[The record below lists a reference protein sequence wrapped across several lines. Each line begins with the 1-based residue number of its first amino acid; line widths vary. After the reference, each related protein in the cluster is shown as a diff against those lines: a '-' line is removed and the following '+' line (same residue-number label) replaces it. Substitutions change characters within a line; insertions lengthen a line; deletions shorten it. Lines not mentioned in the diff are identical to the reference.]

1 MKVLVPQSCPT
12 LAHPLPT
19 PWTVAHQASLS
30 MGFSR
35 QQLWSGL
42 PFPSPGDLPD
52 PGIKPVLQADSLLS
66 EPPGKQFVECDT
78 NSPARPGDLAP
89 SWVSLDLPLYEKEL
103 SPRLGIFLWAEDN
116 AVTSLKCNHNLI
128 CSSEVS
134 PRSP

>member
-1 MKVLVPQSCPT
+1 
-12 LAHPLPT
+12 
-19 PWTVAHQASLS
+19 

-52 PGIKPVLQADSLLS
+52 PGIKPALQADSLLS

-78 NSPARPGDLAP
+78 NSPARPETWHQAG
-89 SWVSLDLPLYEKEL
+89 SLGPAFFEKEL
-103 SPRLGIFLWAEDN
+103 SPRLGIFLRAEDN